1 MLMQISQI
9 IFLIIDIFIVVNYG
23 SFSNDCSLSFIRLR
37 CCPNQQDRNRTEF
50 SLEGRNEGER
60 DRRNDSK
67 SSFLTELQTLFFS
80 QEHFITKGHGE
91 GQDSGKSGLLECH

>member
-1 MLMQISQI
+1 MQISQI

-23 SFSNDCSLSFIRLR
+23 PFSNDCSLSFIRLR

-50 SLEGRNEGER
+50 ALEDRNEGAR

-67 SSFLTELQTLFFS
+67 SIFLIKLQTLFFS
-80 QEHFITKGHGE
+80 QEHFIAKGQRE
-91 GQDSGKSGLLECH
+91 EQDSGKSGLLECH